1 MGSPYILSKLLT
13 ESGRLRPPE
22 AFGDPETRRQ
32 SAFLHSVQDA
42 LDAWDA
48 EDRDAD
54 EDFSDEVAS
63 LLDDAWGEEPTPAQ
77 TRRQTDAV
85 SEAPARPAAA
95 PLGDDWQD
103 DLFAA
108 LDRIESAP
116 VSPEQRKILSRDPG
130 QADVNAQLQQGP
142 VSAHADRGTR
152 ILKRGDVV
160 GAIAE
165 FSKAIRE
172 APEHPQPWTKRG
184 IARARAGKLERAI
197 DDYSEALDHD
207 PNYLPALA
215 NRAAALFHLKDYE
228 ATDRDC
234 SRALELAP
242 KLAKGYL
249 FRGIARA
256 KLGWGAGAQE
266 DLLRF
271 LQIAPYS
278 PYRTLIRRTLIQC
291 ANWDEDE
298 DDA

>member
-22 AFGDPETRRQ
+22 AFKDPETRRQ

-42 LDAWDA
+42 LDAWDT
-48 EDRDAD
+48 EPRDAE

-63 LLDDAWGEEPTPAQ
+63 LLDDAWGEEPTPAK
-77 TRRQTDAV
+77 TRRQREAV
-85 SEAPARPAAA
+85 SEAPERPAEA
-95 PLGDDWQD
+95 PLDVNWQD

-116 VSPEQRKILSRDPG
+116 VSAEQRKILSRDPG
-130 QADVNAQLQQGP
+130 QADVNEQLQRGP
-142 VSAHADRGTR
+142 ISPHADRGTR

-172 APEHPQPWTKRG
+172 APDHPQPWTKRG
-184 IARARAGKLERAI
+184 IAKARVGRLDQAI
-197 DDYSEALDHD
+197 DDYTEALEQD

-215 NRAAALFHLKDYE
+215 NRAAAYFHLQDYE

-234 SRALELAP
+234 TRTIELAP
-242 KLAKGYL
+242 KLAKGWL

-256 KLGWGAGAQE
+256 KLGWGSGAQE

-271 LQIAPYS
+271 LEIAPYS
-278 PYRTLIRRTLIQC
+278 PYRTLIRKTLIQC
-291 ANWDEDE
+291 ANWDED
-298 DDA
+298 DDDD